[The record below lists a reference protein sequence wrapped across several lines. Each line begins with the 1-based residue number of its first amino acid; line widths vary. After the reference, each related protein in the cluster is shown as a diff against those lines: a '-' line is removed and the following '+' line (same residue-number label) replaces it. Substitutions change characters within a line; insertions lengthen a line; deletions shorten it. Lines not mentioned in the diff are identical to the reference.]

1 VIIVARSWRISA
13 VYTAVAALVL
23 TAGIAAPP
31 GRAQAGP
38 GATQGTSL
46 APRPEPTLPTNA
58 VPGSTPDRRA
68 AWERLA
74 PQAKQQ
80 ALTQFRE
87 LVGPRLQIDADTAR
101 SRTATAPTL
110 AQALSGKAGVAASVK
125 PRFARGAP
133 VVRGLDAQG
142 TQFSDPDSDGLD
154 QAFEAAVA
162 DAFTPYYHVSSGE
175 KPYTGFATFYDWPPQ
190 TVAQVFGPVP
200 PISYF
205 RVQPLGFGTDSAGTP
220 VSILRIDYLTL
231 WNRDDG
237 FDTFGV
243 CGAAIGLVESLAG
256 IGFVTEGHD
265 LDNERS
271 AALVAAPIPP
281 SGGYSL
287 DPASY
292 GIYSY
297 YTAAHEGFF
306 GGDSSTYYDFN
317 PPVPAGMH
325 IELGLARSKHSTYT
339 FNPDW
344 HPVIWP
350 DHGHGLLHHRLALL
364 RLHHRLLHVPDLPLP
379 GRRGVLRLPGGA
391 LRRARRV
398 LRGNPH
404 RCR

>member
-1 VIIVARSWRISA
+1 MDVDKIQARRTI
-13 VYTAVAALVL
+13 
-23 TAGIAAPP
+23 PP
-31 GRAQAGP
+31 
-38 GATQGTSL
+38 T
-46 APRPEPTLPTNA
+46 
-58 VPGSTPDRRA
+58 V
-68 AWERLA
+68 
-74 PQAKQQ
+74 
-80 ALTQFRE
+80 
-87 LVGPRLQIDADTAR
+87 
-101 SRTATAPTL
+101 
-110 AQALSGKAGVAASVK
+110 AQALSGTAKVSATATAAVM
-125 PRFARGAP
+125 PTFTRGAA
-133 VVRGLDAQG
+133 VVRGSDARG
-142 TQFSDPDSDGLD
+142 TLFSDPDGDGLD

-162 DAFTPYYHVSSGE
+162 DAFTPYYHVSAGE
-175 KPYTGFATFYDWPPQ
+175 EPYTGFATFYDSPPQ
-190 TVAQVFGPVP
+190 RVAQVFGPVP

-205 RVQPLGFGTDSAGTP
+205 RVQPLGFGTDAAGTP

-243 CGAAIGLVESLAG
+243 CGAAIGLVESLIG

-281 SGGYSL
+281 SGGYNL

-306 GGDSSTYYDFN
+306 GGDNSTYYDFN

-344 HPVIWP
+344 YPVIWP
-350 DHGHGLLHHRLALL
+350 EIMAMTYFTIDSLYYDYIIDYYTYLTFLYLADEAFFACLVEHFEEQGGFYAGS
-364 RLHHRLLHVPDLPLP
+364 RIDVGEPDVPINGAGFILDTQSGIREKLTVPLWW
-379 GRRGVLRLPGGA
+379 
-391 LRRARRV
+391 
-398 LRGNPH
+398 
-404 RCR
+404 